1 MRRYQINLI
10 LALLTVLI
18 TSCSSDSGGGST
30 PTPGPTPGPTP
41 IAAPGK
47 ASLTLPENNKPCET
61 GEVSGATASVI
72 FTWSQG
78 TDTESVDLSITN
90 TDTNQI
96 TNRTN
101 LTTTTATVPL
111 ARGHR
116 YQWKVTSKNKGTQT
130 TASDSFKFYLAGD
143 GEENAAPFL
152 AEAVYPQ
159 PGSSVTAS
167 ENGTITLEWEGADP
181 DSDSLTYT
189 LLIDTVDGRQ
199 EPTEENTGLTANT
212 KEIAVETGTIYY
224 WSIITSDGS
233 ITVPSNVFSFRV
245 D

>member
-1 MRRYQINLI
+1 MKRYQTTLI
-10 LALLTVLI
+10 ILGVTLLTAC
-18 TSCSSDSGGGST
+18 TTDSGGGTT
-30 PTPGPTPGPTP
+30 PPGPDPGPEP

-72 FTWSQG
+72 FSWSQSS
-78 TDTESVDLSITN
+78 DTETFDLSITN
-90 TDTNQI
+90 SDTNQV

-111 ARGHR
+111 TRGHR
-116 YQWKVTSKNKGTQT
+116 YAWRITSKNKGTET
-130 TASDSFKFYLAGD
+130 TASDTYKFYLAGD
-143 GEENAAPFL
+143 GEENAAPFS

-167 ENGTITLEWEGADP
+167 ENNTVTLEWEAADP
-181 DSDSLTYT
+181 DSDTLTYT

-199 EPTEENTGLTANT
+199 EATEENQNLTTNT
-212 KEIAVETGTIYY
+212 KEVSAETNTIYY

-233 ITVPSNVFSFRV
+233 ISVNSDVFSFRV

>member
-1 MRRYQINLI
+1 MI
-10 LALLTVLI
+10 LGVTLI
-18 TSCSSDSGGGST
+18 TACGSDSGGGET
-30 PTPGPTPGPTP
+30 PTPTPTPTP

-72 FTWSQG
+72 FTWSSG
-78 TDTESVDLSITN
+78 DDTESFDLSIN
-90 TDTNQI
+90 NSDTNQI

-101 LTTTTATVPL
+101 LTATTATVPL
-111 ARGHR
+111 TRGHR
-116 YQWKVTSKNKGTQT
+116 YAWKVTSKNKGTQT
-130 TASDSFKFYLAGD
+130 AASDTYKFYLAGD
-143 GEENAAPFL
+143 GEENAAPFS

-159 PGSSVTAS
+159 PGSLVTAS
-167 ENGTITLEWEGADP
+167 ENNTVTLEWEAADP
-181 DSDSLTYT
+181 DNDTLTYT

-199 EPTEENTGLTANT
+199 EATEENQNLTTNT
-212 KEIAVETGTIYY
+212 KEVSVEAGTIYY

-233 ITVPSNVFSFRV
+233 ISVNSDVFSFRV

>member
-1 MRRYQINLI
+1 MKRYQTTLI
-10 LALLTVLI
+10 MILGVILLTAC
-18 TSCSSDSGGGST
+18 TTDSGGGET
-30 PTPGPTPGPTP
+30 PTPTPTPTP

-61 GEVSGATASVI
+61 GEVSEATASVI

-78 TDTESVDLSITN
+78 DDTESFDLAITN
-90 TDTNQI
+90 SDTNQV

-111 ARGHR
+111 TRGHR

-130 TASDSFKFYLAGD
+130 TASDTYKFYLAGD
-143 GEENAAPFL
+143 GEENAAPFS
-152 AEAVYPQ
+152 AEAIAPQ
-159 PGSSVTAS
+159 PGSSVTIS
-167 ENGTITLEWEGADP
+167 EAGTVTLEWEAADP
-181 DSDSLTYT
+181 DNDTLTYT

-199 EPTEENTGLTANT
+199 EATEENIGLTTNT
-212 KEIAVETGTIYY
+212 KEVPVETGTIYY

-233 ITVPSNVFSFRV
+233 ISVNSDVFSFRV

>member
-1 MRRYQINLI
+1 MKRYQTTLMI
-10 LALLTVLI
+10 LGVTLLTA
-18 TSCSSDSGGGST
+18 CSSDSVDGT
-30 PTPGPTPGPTP
+30 PTP

-61 GEVSGATASVI
+61 SASVI

-78 TDTESVDLSITN
+78 SDTETFDLSITN
-90 TDTNQI
+90 SDTNQV
-96 TNRTN
+96 TNRAG

-111 ARGHR
+111 TRGHR

-130 TASDSFKFYLAGD
+130 TASDTYKFYLAGD
-143 GEENAAPFL
+143 GEENAAPFS

-167 ENGTITLEWEGADP
+167 EAGTVALEWEAADP
-181 DSDSLTYT
+181 DSDTLTYT
-189 LLIDTVDGRQ
+189 LHIDTVDGRQ
-199 EPTEENTGLTANT
+199 EATEENTGLTTNT
-212 KEIAVETGTIYY
+212 KEVSVEAGKIYY

-233 ITVPSNVFSFRV
+233 ISVTSDVFSFRV

>member
-1 MRRYQINLI
+1 MKRYQTALMI
-10 LALLTVLI
+10 LGVTLLTA
-18 TSCSSDSGGGST
+18 CGSDSGGGET
-30 PTPGPTPGPTP
+30 PTPTPTPTP

-72 FTWSQG
+72 FTWSSG
-78 TDTESVDLSITN
+78 DDTESFDLAITN
-90 TDTNQI
+90 SDTNQV

-101 LTTTTATVPL
+101 LTATTATVPL
-111 ARGHR
+111 TRGHR
-116 YQWKVTSKNKGTQT
+116 YAWKVTSKNKGTQT
-130 TASDSFKFYLAGD
+130 TASDTYKFYLAGD
-143 GEENAAPFL
+143 GEENAAPFS

-167 ENGTITLEWEGADP
+167 EAGTVTLEWEAADP
-181 DSDSLTYT
+181 DNDTLTYT

-199 EPTEENTGLTANT
+199 EATEENQNLTTNT
-212 KEIAVETGTIYY
+212 KEVSVEAETIYY

-233 ITVPSNVFSFRV
+233 ISVNSDVFSFRV
-245 D
+245 N

>member
-1 MRRYQINLI
+1 MKRYQTALI
-10 LALLTVLI
+10 ILGVTLLTA
-18 TSCSSDSGGGST
+18 CGSDSGGGTPAPT
-30 PTPGPTPGPTP
+30 PTPTPTP

-72 FTWSQG
+72 FTWSSG
-78 TDTESVDLSITN
+78 DDTESFDLAITN
-90 TDTNQI
+90 SDTNQV

-101 LTTTTATVPL
+101 LTATTATVPL
-111 ARGHR
+111 TRGHR

-130 TASDSFKFYLAGD
+130 TASDTYKFYLAGD
-143 GEENAAPFL
+143 GEENAAPFS
-152 AEAVYPQ
+152 AEAIAPQ

-167 ENGTITLEWEGADP
+167 EAGTVTLEWEAADP
-181 DSDSLTYT
+181 DSDTLIYT

-199 EPTEENTGLTANT
+199 EATEDNQNLATNT
-212 KEIAVETGTIYY
+212 KEVSVETGTIYY

-233 ITVPSNVFSFRV
+233 ISVNSDVFSFRV

>member
-1 MRRYQINLI
+1 MKRYQTALMI
-10 LALLTVLI
+10 LGVILLTA
-18 TSCSSDSGGGST
+18 CGSDSGGST
-30 PTPGPTPGPTP
+30 PTPTPTPTP

-61 GEVSGATASVI
+61 GEVSGSTASVI

-78 TDTESVDLSITN
+78 TDTDSVDLSITN

-116 YQWKVTSKNKGTQT
+116 YQWRITSKNKGTQT

-152 AEAVYPQ
+152 AEAIYPQ
-159 PGSSVTAS
+159 PGSSVTTS

-181 DSDSLTYT
+181 DSDTLTYT

-199 EPTEENTGLTANT
+199 EPTEENIGLTSNT
-212 KEIAVETGTIYY
+212 KEVAVEAGTIYY
-224 WSIITSDGS
+224 WSIITSDGTVS
-233 ITVPSNVFSFRV
+233 VPSNVFSFRV

>member
-1 MRRYQINLI
+1 MKRYQTALMI
-10 LALLTVLI
+10 LGVTLLTA
-18 TSCSSDSGGGST
+18 CSSDSGGGT
-30 PTPGPTPGPTP
+30 PTPTPTP

-78 TDTESVDLSITN
+78 TDTETFDLSITN
-90 TDTNQI
+90 SDTNQV

-101 LTTTTATVPL
+101 LTATTATVPL
-111 ARGHR
+111 TRGHR

-130 TASDSFKFYLAGD
+130 TSSDTYKFYLAGD
-143 GEENAAPFL
+143 GEENAAPFS
-152 AEAVYPQ
+152 AEAIVPQ

-167 ENGTITLEWEGADP
+167 ENNTVTLEWEAADP
-181 DSDSLTYT
+181 DSDTLTYT
-189 LLIDTVDGRQ
+189 LHIDTVDGRQ
-199 EPTEENTGLTANT
+199 EATEENTGLTTNT
-212 KEIAVETGTIYY
+212 KEVSVEAGKIYY

-233 ITVPSNVFSFRV
+233 ISVTSDVFSFRV

>member
-1 MRRYQINLI
+1 MKRYQTTLMI
-10 LALLTVLI
+10 LGVTLLTA
-18 TSCSSDSGGGST
+18 CGSDSGGGET
-30 PTPGPTPGPTP
+30 PTPTPTP

-78 TDTESVDLSITN
+78 SDTETFDLSITN
-90 TDTNQI
+90 SDTNQV
-96 TNRTN
+96 TNRAG

-111 ARGHR
+111 TRGHR
-116 YQWKVTSKNKGTQT
+116 YAWKITSKNKGTET
-130 TASDSFKFYLAGD
+130 TASDTYKFYLAGD
-143 GEENAAPFL
+143 GEENAAPFS

-159 PGSSVTAS
+159 PGSSVTQS
-167 ENGTITLEWEGADP
+167 ENNTVTLEWEAADP
-181 DSDSLTYT
+181 DNDTLTYT

-199 EPTEENTGLTANT
+199 EATEENQNITTNT
-212 KEIAVETGTIYY
+212 KEVAVESGTIYY
-224 WSIITSDGS
+224 WSVTTSDGS
-233 ITVPSNVFSFRV
+233 ISVTSDVFSFRV